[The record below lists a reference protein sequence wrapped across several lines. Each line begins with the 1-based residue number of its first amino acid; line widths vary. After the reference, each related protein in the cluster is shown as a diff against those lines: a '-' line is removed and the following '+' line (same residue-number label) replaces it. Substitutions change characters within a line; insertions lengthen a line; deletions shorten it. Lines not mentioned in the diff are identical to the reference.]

1 MPLPKGQFLP
11 SGANEDLNDFE
22 DARKTDGMKGVI
34 DKARQKNPG
43 LDMAVGSVPLIGG
56 AMSASDARD
65 EWNAGNP
72 LTAALIGGLGLAG
85 AGAAGKATIKALR
98 NFDGN
103 FAFNLADAFGGN
115 KRVASEAI
123 EGAQNIP
130 GFHYSHSA
138 NLAQTDPRMYG
149 KGIKGEEGA
158 RLKGNPDIAPR
169 TYFYTNDKLKEPG
182 LGPNHY
188 TAMLNDVYP
197 QGDSLGLLKS
207 AREANPM
214 DHLTEFERMVKG
226 KGFKGYEGNDAVVY
240 FDPVNVSKHQT
251 GTHMAMPN
259 EGKPMLV
266 DTTEAM
272 PGSMTGHLTG
282 MESGSAHERK
292 LMDILRMSDK
302 IYDDL
307 GFKSKVRETTGYYPN
322 AHTGEVER
330 NLLQATSVEDAPG
343 AEEAVDLVS
352 TLRNVLMG
360 QNARGY
366 SGVVDD
372 AAGPRGIRVN
382 MNEGN
387 RSQIE
392 NAIQGLDKKG
402 YIAIPNGE
410 GFNVT
415 HATGTQGML
424 DDVTNTLDDVGAK
437 AANGYGGAWRG
448 QYNEYEDWLKP
459 GEGLITKNE
468 IIPRLLRNQELSQRV
483 DRTGKLQ
490 TLSRF
495 AKNADSGYASSSGFP
510 LSSALQNLRGI
521 VGDKGLR
528 GLVEHVQANGYKGLP
543 AVGAYGLR
551 PDEEQ
556 N

>member
-1 MPLPKGQFLP
+1 M
-11 SGANEDLNDFE
+11 SADDIVSSANEGNYGTAGLILGASLLPQGRNIV
-22 DARKTDGMKGVI
+22 KG
-34 DKARQKNPG
+34 
-43 LDMAVGSVPLIGG
+43 
-56 AMSASDARD
+56 
-65 EWNAGNP
+65 
-72 LTAALIGGLGLAG
+72 
-85 AGAAGKATIKALR
+85 GKAMASALR

-103 FAFNLADAFGGN
+103 FAFNLADKFGGS
-115 KRVASEAI
+115 KRAASEAV

-130 GFHYSHSA
+130 GFHYSHSE

-149 KGIKGEEGA
+149 KGIKGAEGE
-158 RLKGNPDIAPR
+158 RLKGQPDIAPR
-169 TYFYTNDKLKEPG
+169 TYFYTNDTLKEPG
-182 LGPNHY
+182 LGPHHY
-188 TAMLNDVYP
+188 TGMLNDVYP
-197 QGDSLGLLKS
+197 KGDSLGLIKS
-207 AREANPM
+207 AREVNPM
-214 DHLTEFERMVKG
+214 DHLTEFERMVKN
-226 KGFKGYEGNDAVVY
+226 KGFKGYEGDNAVVY

-282 MESGSAHERK
+282 MQSGSPHERK

-330 NLLQATSVEDAPG
+330 NLLQATSIEDAPG

-372 AAGPRGIRVN
+372 AAGSRGIRVN

-392 NAIQGLDKKG
+392 NAILGLDKKG

-415 HATGTQGML
+415 HPTGTQSML
-424 DDVTNTLDDVGAK
+424 DDVTGTLDDVGAK

-448 QYNEYEDWLKP
+448 QYDEYNDWLKP

-468 IIPRLLRNQELSQRV
+468 IIPRLLRNPELSQRV
-483 DRTGKLQ
+483 NQTGKLQ
-490 TLSRF
+490 NLSRF
-495 AKNADSGYASSSGFP
+495 ARNADSGYASSSGLP

-521 VGDKGLR
+521 VGDKGLP
-528 GLVEHVQANGYKGLP
+528 GLLEHVQKNGYKGLP
-543 AVGAYGLR
+543 AVGVYQLGSGR
-551 PDEEQ
+551 EEK
-556 N
+556 